1 MTNFIKS
8 GDTITLTAPYAV
20 LSGDG
25 CLVGSLFGVAS
36 FDAPINTPVEV
47 RTEGEFW
54 LKKTSALAIGAGDV
68 LYWDDSAK
76 ELNKT
81 STGVPVAVA
90 VVAADNPSATVH
102 CRLSS
107 GYNAPLDGTILRYA
121 VVEISNAQI
130 KALRA
135 APVTLVAAPGATKV
149 IEFVSAVL
157 ALDYGANVLTE
168 SADNMAIRYTDGSGV
183 IVSQAIEATGFID
196 ATADTITNA
205 LPKIDVIAAN
215 SASVNKPLVLHNTGD
230 GEYGGNAGADT
241 VMSVKIAYRV
251 HTV

>member
-8 GDTITLTAPYAV
+8 GDTITLAAPYAV

-36 FDAPINTPVEV
+36 FDAPINTSVELL
-47 RTEGEFW
+47 TEGEFW
-54 LKKTSALAIGAGDV
+54 LKKTSTLAIGAGDV
-68 LYWDDSAK
+68 LYWDDTAK

-81 STGVPVAVA
+81 STGVPVAIA

-107 GYNAPLDGTILRYA
+107 GYNAPLDGSILRYA
-121 VVEISNAQI
+121 VVALTNAQI

-135 APVTLVAAPGATKV
+135 APVTLVPAPGATKV
-149 IEFVSAVL
+149 LEFVSAVL

-183 IVSQAIEATGFID
+183 IASQTIEATGFID
-196 ATADTITNA
+196 ATADTITTA

>member
-8 GDTITLTAPYAV
+8 GDTITLAAPYAV

-36 FDAPINTPVEV
+36 FDALIDASVELM
-47 RTEGEFW
+47 TEGEFW

-81 STGVPVAVA
+81 STGTPVAVA
-90 VVAADNPSATVH
+90 VEAAGNPSPTVH
-102 CRLSS
+102 CHLSS
-107 GYNAPLDGTILRYA
+107 GYNAPLDASILKYA
-121 VVEISNAQI
+121 VVALTNAQI
-130 KALRA
+130 KAMRA

-149 IEFVSAVL
+149 LEFVSAVL
-157 ALDYGANVLTE
+157 VLTYGSSVLTE
-168 SADNMAIRYTDGSGV
+168 TAANMAIRYMDGIGV

-196 ATADTITNA
+196 AAANTITNA
-205 LPKIDVIAAN
+205 LPKIDAIAAS
-215 SASVNKPLVLHNTGD
+215 SASVNKALLLHNTGA
-230 GEYGGNAGADT
+230 GEYAGNVGADT

-251 HTV
+251 HTA